1 MTDEESSSRRCE
13 RAFVAA
19 LAAAAALRVLV
30 LAAAFP
36 FFTNVDE
43 HRHVDMVLKYARGYL
58 PRPGSDAYEP
68 RTAALLGLHGSPE
81 YALSASDERPVP
93 PPVWAR
99 APGETVRR
107 LRANE
112 RFIARGPNLEA
123 FQPPVYYALA
133 GGWLRLGSALGLD
146 AGAALYWIRGLN
158 GLFIAGVVLTA
169 WALLRQTHPRD
180 ALVRLGVP
188 ALLAAAPMDV
198 FHYATPDALSPL
210 VAGLGLALAVRVA
223 AVPERSIAAF
233 AAAGGVA
240 AVAFLTKYTNA
251 TLVGVLGLGTLWLL
265 WPAPRRVPAY
275 APESDS
281 GSGSG
286 APRWAG
292 LAALWL
298 CLLAPA
304 GLWLLRNTLLFG
316 DPTATSTKIDFLGW
330 QEKPFAAWWDHPLFT
345 PAGAVSFVRDLVP
358 MFWRGEV
365 VWRREVLASPA
376 ADAFYTWSSLAALP
390 LAALALRRSFGAA
403 RLAEAASLAM
413 LLFSVALLAGL
424 SLAFEFHAT
433 SNPPAHHPYFVQG
446 RLVSGALLAAAIVY
460 VRAIGLATS
469 PLPSRLRPFA
479 GAFAVVCAIFVCLT
493 SELALSRP
501 VFSSAYNFYHLP

>member
-1 MTDEESSSRRCE
+1 MTDGESSGCRRE
-13 RAFVAA
+13 RLWVVA
-19 LAAAAALRVLV
+19 LAAAAALRVLL

-43 HRHVDMVLKYARGYL
+43 HRHVDMVLKYARGYV

-81 YALSASDERPVP
+81 YALPADEARPVP
-93 PPVWAR
+93 PPVWAG

-112 RFIARGPNLEA
+112 RFIAQGPNLEA

-133 GGWLRLGSALGLD
+133 GVWLRLGAALGLD

-158 GLFIAGVVLTA
+158 GLFVAGLVWVA
-169 WALLRQTHPRD
+169 WTLLRETHPRD

-188 ALLAAAPMDV
+188 ALLAAAPTDV
-198 FHYATPDALSPL
+198 FYYVTPDALSPL
-210 VAGLGLALAVRVA
+210 VAGLGLSLAVRVVA
-223 AVPERSIAAF
+223 MPERSVAVF
-233 AAAGGVA
+233 AATGVVA
-240 AVAFLTKYTNA
+240 AAAFLTKYTNV
-251 TLVGVLGLGTLWLL
+251 TLIALLGLGTLWLL
-265 WPAPRRVPAY
+265 RPDPAR
-275 APESDS
+275 AP
-281 GSGSG
+281 GSGGSR
-286 APRWAG
+286 ATAAR

-316 DPTATSTKIDFLGW
+316 DPTATATKVEILGW
-330 QEKPFAAWWDHPLFT
+330 RAKPLAEWGDHPLFT
-345 PAGAVSFVRDLVP
+345 PAGAVAFVRDLVP

-365 VWRREVLASPA
+365 VWRREVLAAPA
-376 ADAFYTWSSLAALP
+376 ADVFYTWSSLAALP
-390 LAALALRRSFGAA
+390 LAALALRRAAGAA
-403 RLAEAASLAM
+403 RIAEGASLSM
-413 LLFSVALLAGL
+413 LLASVALLAGL

-460 VRAIGLATS
+460 VRAIGFATS
-469 PLPSRLRPFA
+469 RLPSRSRIAA
-479 GAFAVVCAIFVCLT
+479 GILAVASAIFVCLL

>member
-1 MTDEESSSRRCE
+1 MTDEESNSCRRE
-13 RAFVAA
+13 RAFVVA

-43 HRHVDMVLKYARGYL
+43 HRHVDMVLKYTRGYL

-81 YALSASDERPVP
+81 YVMHAGETRPVP
-93 PPVWAR
+93 PPVWAG
-99 APGETVRR
+99 APGETVLR

-112 RFIARGPNLEA
+112 RFIAQGPNLEA

-158 GLFIAGVVLTA
+158 GLFVAGLVLIA
-169 WALLRQTHPRD
+169 WALLRETHPRD

-188 ALLAAAPMDV
+188 ALLAAAPADV
-198 FHYATPDALSPL
+198 FYYVTPDALSPL
-210 VAGLGLALAVRVA
+210 VAGLGLALAVRVVA
-223 AVPERSIAAF
+223 RPERSIAAF

-240 AVAFLTKYTNA
+240 AVAFLTKYTNV
-251 TLVGVLGLGTLWLL
+251 TLAGVLALGTLWLL
-265 WPAPRRVPAY
+265 WRDP
-275 APESDS
+275 
-281 GSGSG
+281 GSRGKGGSL
-286 APRWAG
+286 AR

-304 GLWLLRNTLLFG
+304 GLWLLRNALLFG
-316 DPTATSTKIDFLGW
+316 DPTATATKVEILGW
-330 QEKPFAAWWDHPLFT
+330 QSKPLAAWWDHPLFT
-345 PAGAVSFVRDLVP
+345 PAGAVAFVRDLVP

-390 LAALALRRSFGAA
+390 LAALALRRAVGAA
-403 RLAEAASLAM
+403 RLAESASLAM

-460 VRAIGLATS
+460 VRAIGFATS
-469 PLPSRLRPFA
+469 VLPSRVRFFA
-479 GAFAVVCAIFVCLT
+479 GTSAVAISILVCLV

>member
-1 MTDEESSSRRCE
+1 MTDRESGSWRRE
-13 RAFVAA
+13 RVLVAA

-58 PRPGSDAYEP
+58 PRPGGDAYEP
-68 RTAALLGLHGSPE
+68 RTAALLGIHGSPE
-81 YALSASDERPVP
+81 YAMSAAEAQPVP

-112 RFIARGPNLEA
+112 RFIAQGPNLEA

-133 GGWLRLGSALGLD
+133 GAWLRVGGVLGLD
-146 AGAALYWIRGLN
+146 AGASLYWIRALN
-158 GLFIAGVVLTA
+158 GLFVAGLVLIA
-169 WALLRQTHPRD
+169 WSLLRETHPRD

-188 ALLAAAPMDV
+188 ALLAAAPTDV
-198 FHYATPDALSPL
+198 FYYVTPDALSPL
-210 VAGLGLALAVRVA
+210 VAGLGLALAVRVVA
-223 AVPERSIAAF
+223 HPERSIAAF
-233 AAAGGVA
+233 AAAGFVA

-251 TLVGVLGLGTLWLL
+251 TLVGVLALGTLWLL
-265 WPAPRRVPAY
+265 WRDPGSRI
-275 APESDS
+275 SS
-281 GSGSG
+281 GSRRGEG
-286 APRWAG
+286 ASPARIV
-292 LAALWL
+292 ALWL
-298 CLLAPA
+298 CLLVPA

-316 DPTATSTKIDFLGW
+316 DPTATATKVEILGW
-330 QEKPFAAWWDHPLFT
+330 QGKPLAAWWDHPLFT
-345 PAGAVSFVRDLVP
+345 PAGAAAFVGDLVP

-365 VWRREVLASPA
+365 VWRREVLASQF
-376 ADAFYTWSSLAALP
+376 ADAFYTWSTLAALP
-390 LAALALRRSFGAA
+390 LAALALRRSVGSAL
-403 RLAEAASLAM
+403 LAEAGSLAM

-446 RLVSGALLAAAIVY
+446 RLVSGALLASAIVY
-460 VRAIGLATS
+460 VRAIGFAAS
-469 PLPSRLRPFA
+469 ALPSRARTFA
-479 GAFAVVCAIFVCLT
+479 GAFAVAAAILVCLI

-501 VFSSAYNFYHLP
+501 VFASAYNFYHLP